1 MQEIPNEKA
10 KPKQSTNYQAQ
21 KVRIL
26 LPYSIANI
34 VFIES
39 LPFWISTILGV
50 LGLAMYAIYLLGTG
64 GTGNAELLLLGGGG
78 FGVGI
83 LGLAVGWGLLWYRA
97 LCGNRIAVGFLYA
110 FYLPSIFAGIYYL
123 VFAGASVIAAV
134 FHIARGEYQGL
145 TLLIGVALAL
155 FMAIILLCNVWE
167 KGLWDFVKLNGRCPV
182 CRQWRFGRIKKPT
195 TVTCGQCNT
204 ILEFIRDDT

>member
-39 LPFWISTILGV
+39 LSFWIFIIFGVVGVVAGFILLV
-50 LGLAMYAIYLLGTG
+50 TG
-64 GTGNAELLLLGGGG
+64 GKGPGEMLLGGGL
-78 FGVGI
+78 FVGVGI
-83 LGLAVGWGLLWYRA
+83 LGLAIGWGLLWYWA
-97 LCGNRIAVGFLYA
+97 LCGNRIAVGFVYA

-134 FHIARGEYQGL
+134 FHIARGQYQGL

-195 TVTCGQCNT
+195 TVTCGHCNT